1 MEHENAECRVLSA
14 AEIKSEGGGHFPRW
28 DTRLLLPKGKMLA
41 HKVGQDYGLAGTDA
55 PDISMS

>member
-28 DTRLLLPKGKMLA
+28 DTRLLPKGKMLA
-41 HKVGQDYGLAGTDA
+41 KKVVGQDYCLAGTDA
-55 PDISMS
+55 PDICMS